1 MVWLDDESGGRQSL
15 HTSSD
20 PVYALGVSAMGEV
33 GGRLGRAGET
43 EGWGEGGGVMEG
55 GRLTEK

>member
-20 PVYALGVSAMGEV
+20 PVYALGMSAMGEV
-33 GGRLGRAGET
+33 GWRIGKGGGDRRV
-43 EGWGEGGGVMEG
+43 GEGGRVMESG
-55 GRLTEK
+55 AAD